1 MFLDTVQYI
10 WEEYLEEEFN
20 GEILDQEI
28 ADARLDELEEVEGF
42 QEVSDVGKFRTSC
55 IWIIWKKC
63 YETVTLFGSR
73 CLEDEI
79 NPMIGKERLQDC
91 A

>member
-42 QEVSDVGKFRTSC
+42 QEV
-55 IWIIWKKC
+55 
-63 YETVTLFGSR
+63 
-73 CLEDEI
+73 
-79 NPMIGKERLQDC
+79 
-91 A
+91 